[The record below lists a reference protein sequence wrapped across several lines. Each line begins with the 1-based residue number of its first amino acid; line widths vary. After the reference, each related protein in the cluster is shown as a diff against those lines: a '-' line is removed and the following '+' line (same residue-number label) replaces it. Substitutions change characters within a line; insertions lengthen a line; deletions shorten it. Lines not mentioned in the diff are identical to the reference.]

1 MPFSV
6 RPQELIAKT
15 MSHNIG
21 PHHKMWTDSC
31 DVRNASASPE
41 FWLSRRS
48 ERGYTLVALLAL
60 MTVLAIFAMAAAPS
74 IRQQSMRE
82 REIEAIHRGEE
93 VADAIRLYYSYQQ
106 LKNRSGDAALPTSID
121 QLVEGVTIGSKKL
134 QILRPSAA
142 HDPLSESGEWRLVK
156 PRSNEL
162 ADFQRSV
169 MLFAGNI
176 RPATNDP
183 QLKRVEL
190 FMAPAVL
197 ATIDIASSGSSSSA
211 DETSTGPFIG
221 VASSNKTNSVL
232 TYYGID
238 RHDEWIFTPLFR

>member
-1 MPFSV
+1 
-6 RPQELIAKT
+6 
-15 MSHNIG
+15 
-21 PHHKMWTDSC
+21 MWTDT
-31 DVRNASASPE
+31 RHTQIGPASTVGATT
-41 FWLSRRS
+41 RRS

-60 MTVLAIFAMAAAPS
+60 MTVMALFAMAAAPS
-74 IRQQSMRE
+74 IHQQSLRE
-82 REIEAIHRGEE
+82 RELEAIRRGEE

-106 LKNRSGDAALPTSID
+106 LKGLSGDAALPTSID

-142 HDPLSESGEWRLVK
+142 HDPLSASGEWRLVK

-169 MLFAGNI
+169 MLFAGNV
-176 RPATNDP
+176 RPPTNDP

-190 FMAPAVL
+190 LMAPAVL

-211 DETSTGPFIG
+211 DDNSSGPFIG
-221 VASSNKTNSVL
+221 VASSNKTESVL
-232 TYYGID
+232 TYYGIE